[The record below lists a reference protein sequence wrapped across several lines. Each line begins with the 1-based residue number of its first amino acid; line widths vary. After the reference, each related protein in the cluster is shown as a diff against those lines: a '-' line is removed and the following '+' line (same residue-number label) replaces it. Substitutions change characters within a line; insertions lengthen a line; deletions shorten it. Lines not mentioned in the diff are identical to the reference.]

1 MSRKDVINWQELEER
16 LDSDFDLFKE
26 LTALFFD
33 DSAILLNKIKNCI
46 AAGDMEGL
54 RKTAHT
60 LKGAVSNFSAQG
72 AYDAA
77 YELETA
83 GKNGNTDAIEDKL
96 RTLESEIQSVIVD
109 MKSMLEKGSF

>member
-1 MSRKDVINWQELEER
+1 MSRNEAINRDELEER
-16 LDSDFDLFKE
+16 LDSDFELFKE
-26 LTALFFD
+26 LAVLFFD
-33 DSAILLNKIKNCI
+33 DSAVLLNKIKDSITAN
-46 AAGDMEGL
+46 DMEAL

-60 LKGAVSNFSAQG
+60 IKGAVSNFSAQG

-83 GKNGNTDAIEDKL
+83 GRNCNSDGITGKL
-96 RTLESEIQSVIVD
+96 GRLESEISSVIND